1 MNPIAT
7 VYLFALEQADHD
19 SLVPFLTVLR
29 ERYHALFT
37 SAMKSASEW
46 WIQRKL
52 IGWALLDMALQQE
65 AGILLTECRIE
76 LLEHGKPVITNFP
89 DVHFNLSHSKQY
101 FLVGLSPEPI
111 GVDIETERI
120 ITPNL
125 AEKVFTEKEQKSLPS
140 VEDSNYTQA
149 FLRIWTKK
157 ESYTKALGT
166 GYQGLWNRIETA
178 DLIDS
183 FIWKTFSQVNF
194 VFSVCYHSTQ
204 ILVLHPLMKLQEL
217 ADFYQYKV

>member
-1 MNPIAT
+1 MKPFAS
-7 VYLFALEQADHD
+7 VYLFVLDQTQPD
-19 SLVPFLTVLR
+19 SLAPFLTVLR
-29 ERYHALFT
+29 ERYRALFT
-37 SAMKSASEW
+37 SAMESASDW

-52 IGWALLDMALQQE
+52 IGWALLDMALQLE
-65 AGILLTECRIE
+65 TGILLTDCRIE
-76 LLEHGKPVITNFP
+76 LLEHGKPVISNYP

-111 GVDIETERI
+111 GVDIEMERK

-125 AEKVFTEKEQKSLPS
+125 AEKVFTEREQKSLPTI
-140 VEDSNYTQA
+140 EDSTYRQA

-183 FIWKTFSQVNF
+183 YSWKTFSQEKF
-194 VFSVCYHSTQ
+194 VFSVCYHSPQ
-204 ILVLHPLMKLQEL
+204 ILVLHPLIKWQEL
-217 ADFYQYKV
+217 ADFYRCKV

>member
-1 MNPIAT
+1 MLDQVDP
-7 VYLFALEQADHD
+7 D
-19 SLVPFLTVLR
+19 SLAPFLAVLR

-37 SAMKSASEW
+37 SAMKSASDW

-65 AGILLTECRIE
+65 TGILLTDCRIE
-76 LLEHGKPVITNFP
+76 LLVHGKPVIANHP

-111 GVDIETERI
+111 GVDIETERK

-140 VEDSNYTQA
+140 IEDSTYTQA

-178 DLIDS
+178 EIIDS
-183 FIWKTFSQVNF
+183 FIWKTFSQEKF
-194 VFSVCYHSTQ
+194 VFSVCYHSPQ
-204 ILVLHPLMKLQEL
+204 ILVLHPLMKWQEL
-217 ADFYQYKV
+217 ADFYRRKV